1 MKCLSGIMR
10 KFSTL
15 YQIKKGQPRLFFF
28 NARSAIH
35 DRRSFHGISQFM
47 PKAIHS
53 CTKCISWCKPFHPL
67 RLHPCRRVA
76 FQIIDIKYK
85 KRQKPL
91 YRLILLP
98 SPPDMLF
105 AGAPDLIR
113 HTFGLTPPPKKGR
126 QIKNT
131 LMMFPASN
139 VLP

>member
-28 NARSAIH
+28 NARSAFH
-35 DRRSFHGISQFM
+35 DRRSFH
-47 PKAIHS
+47 
-53 CTKCISWCKPFHPL
+53 PL
-67 RLHPCRRVA
+67 WLHPCRRIA
-76 FQIIDIKYK
+76 FQITDIKYK
-85 KRQKPL
+85 KRQKQL
-91 YRLILLP
+91 YRLIILL

-105 AGAPDLIR
+105 AGAPERIR
-113 HTFGLTPPPKKGR
+113 HTFGLTPPPKEGR